1 MFHQRRKLLLFS
13 LFLKPCLLLAGQGF
27 DCPHTHF
34 VYIYIFFFLFH
45 PNCFPS
51 PSYCSSDTARNTAS
65 WIPTQR
71 GEGRHSNSL
80 PRHLICAWQPADRM
94 EGWGRGW
101 GGGGGKGYRKR
112 WENTRKG
119 LVGRRRDEE
128 MLKCLTPK
136 FCFGLLS
143 SSFFIFSI
151 WTCNISRNS
160 KVLQLFWSLT
170 PGSPTSV
177 QKRRVPKKEKNRKT
191 HVICIQQIT
200 WWD

>member
-1 MFHQRRKLLLFS
+1 MSTPGRARLWLS
-13 LFLKPCLLLAGQGF
+13 
-27 DCPHTHF
+27 PHSF
-34 VYIYIFFFLFH
+34 CIYIYIFLSFSSQLLPLPVLLFQRHGAKHGFLDSH
-45 PNCFPS
+45 S
-51 PSYCSSDTARNTAS
+51 ARRRTAL
-65 WIPTQR
+65 Q
-71 GEGRHSNSL
+71 L
-80 PRHLICAWQPADRM
+80 PAKTPYLCLAACRQDGGVRAGV
-94 EGWGRGW
+94 GW
-101 GGGGGKGYRKR
+101 GGGKGYRKR